1 MIGFVD
7 ATVELFGTFIL
18 RNGKNVYFGYI
29 FVTYFCKGIDL
40 RVFFKVKEKSY
51 IFPIVGI
58 GNINNMAGYLFLQ
71 LFSNKE
77 NIFQI

>member
-1 MIGFVD
+1 VPKWHILSKIRLMIGFVD

-58 GNINNMAGYLFLQ
+58 GNINN
-71 LFSNKE
+71 KV
-77 NIFQI
+77 